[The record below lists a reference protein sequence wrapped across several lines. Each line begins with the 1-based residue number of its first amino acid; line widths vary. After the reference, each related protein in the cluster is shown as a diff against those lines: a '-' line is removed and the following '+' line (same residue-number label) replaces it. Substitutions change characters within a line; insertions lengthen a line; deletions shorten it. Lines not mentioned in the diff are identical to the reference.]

1 MTAGLTWWDWE
12 TAGLITGGSC
22 DLGCVCVWGCVGRL
36 SEHEW
41 VIISWVQPIQTPST
55 FFLLSWRLAATLYL
69 HTSLLDQ
76 RTAVHLS
83 LSLRLLIHCWN
94 ESPEWRWSL
103 SVSVVEAA
111 LSHSL
116 LWCSLSVYVGY
127 VRLGEEWMMHAS
139 FTLLSSTTEQRQTIC
154 VSSWIFSAH
163 SEH

>member
-1 MTAGLTWWDWE
+1 MGLGNRSVDHRGVLWPRV
-12 TAGLITGGSC
+12 
-22 DLGCVCVWGCVGRL
+22 CVCVWGCVGATQRARVSHHQL
-36 SEHEW
+36 SAAH
-41 VIISWVQPIQTPST
+41 SNTLH
-55 FFLLSWRLAATLYL
+55 LLP
-69 HTSLLDQ
+69 SLLASRSYPVLTHLPPRPEDCCSS
-76 RTAVHLS
+76 LS

-127 VRLGEEWMMHAS
+127 VRLEEEWMMHAS

-154 VSSWIFSAH
+154 ASSWIFSAH